1 MAYQDKNGKQKKLL
15 LPKLLIQIPK
25 RNHMLK
31 YKQMPVFQQFIFYD
45 NYYCCCCLIRLM
57 KLSLERYLAVY
68 VKWVKKK
75 SILGAVCSGYKSTSA
90 YFISPQS
97 VAEII
102 TADSFIQGSFHFFCY
117 FSLVRSSTEPM
128 GSHTPHTC

>member
-1 MAYQDKNGKQKKLL
+1 
-15 LPKLLIQIPK
+15 
-25 RNHMLK
+25 
-31 YKQMPVFQQFIFYD
+31 
-45 NYYCCCCLIRLM
+45 M
-57 KLSLERYLAVY
+57 KISLERYSAVY
-68 VKWVKKK
+68 VKRVKK
-75 SILGAVCSGYKSTSA
+75 SIFGPVCSGYKSTSA